1 MKCVDTGSN
10 RSQSWAY
17 SIPWRCT
24 IRRVTRHNL
33 SLRKDWVSLCVLA
46 IVLFCG
52 GLPPA
57 ARHTYFKSLMYLVR
71 VEDVAVAV

>member
-1 MKCVDTGSN
+1 MLQG
-10 RSQSWAY
+10 
-17 SIPWRCT
+17 
-24 IRRVTRHNL
+24 
-33 SLRKDWVSLCVLA
+33 

-57 ARHTYFKSLMYLVR
+57 ARHTYFRFLMDPVR